1 MDIHF
6 FGSSTFLYNE
16 QSKFEYKAETV
27 CSLFRCHAKTF
38 KKFYHY
44 MINHTYPNFNII
56 IIDICTQQCSCV

>member
-6 FGSSTFLYNE
+6 FGSSTCLYNE

-38 KKFYHY
+38 KK
-44 MINHTYPNFNII
+44 I
-56 IIDICTQQCSCV
+56 